1 MTDLPP
7 SPNKSG
13 STGVRPNRESTS
25 SAKYKKIVTTLI
37 IIVVIVAALV
47 YVVTQLPLPSHVIPS
62 HGG

>member
-13 STGVRPNRESTS
+13 STGVRPDRESAS
-25 SAKYKKIVTTLI
+25 SAKYKKFTTTLI